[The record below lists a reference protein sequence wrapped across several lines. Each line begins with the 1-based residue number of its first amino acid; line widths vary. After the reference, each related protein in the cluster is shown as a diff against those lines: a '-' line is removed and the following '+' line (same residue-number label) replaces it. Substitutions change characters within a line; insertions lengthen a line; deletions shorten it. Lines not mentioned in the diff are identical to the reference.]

1 MTQIFTKKWL
11 EASLVRAI
19 KTFFQTFIAT
29 IGSAMVLT
37 EVDWWVVLS
46 ASVLAAILS
55 IGTSIAGLPEVKE
68 E

>member
-1 MTQIFTKKWL
+1 MKQIFTQKWL

-37 EVDWWVVLS
+37 EVNWQVALS

-55 IGTSIAGLPEVKE
+55 IGTSIAGLPELKE

>member
-37 EVDWWVVLS
+37 EVNWRVVLS